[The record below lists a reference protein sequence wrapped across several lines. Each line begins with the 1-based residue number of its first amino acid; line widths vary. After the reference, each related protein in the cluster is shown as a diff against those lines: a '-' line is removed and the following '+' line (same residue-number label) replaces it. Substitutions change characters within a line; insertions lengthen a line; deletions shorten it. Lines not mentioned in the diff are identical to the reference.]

1 MHLTVRNKRLLMI
14 MPLLIVGGGLLDWG
28 LGALSAYLH
37 LPLYL
42 SNFGTVIVSI
52 FGGALP
58 AALLGFLTDAFCSI
72 ADPNRIYFGL
82 ISVIIGIGVSWTN
95 AHGTFKSIPKT
106 IAFILIIGTFSGI
119 LGSILSWFL
128 YDFDHLYSAIAPL
141 ANALFETGKLSKY
154 FCIFFSAIVTS
165 IADTFVIVGI
175 GVLIYNLVPDKFRE
189 KVEDTLHFGDFRKM
203 PKSRSRASLMTR
215 VITIIIVFE
224 ALLCFIAA
232 VITFVLY
239 QDIAIENYSDKCN
252 GVAETAA
259 LMIDPNKVDDYLAQ
273 GRDAEGYTEA
283 EQQLYAIKKANTQI
297 EYIYVYRIEEDGFRV
312 IFDPNAD
319 NNETAI
325 DSVIP
330 FDSSLEEYREALLNG
345 EKIDPVIT
353 NEKNMWLLTVYAPL
367 RSAEGKTVCYIA
379 ADIKM
384 NDIVN
389 DQAIFIIKMVY
400 LVVSVSII
408 IVYVIMELLK
418 YGVIF
423 PVNRMANATENF
435 ALDTDEGRTNSLSR
449 LYDINIQSRDELENL
464 YSSLCKMATDS
475 TEYIQRMKTQA
486 DVIVNM
492 QSAIIWD
499 FAEMVEARDKCTGD
513 HVKTTSAYVEA
524 IAKELRQEGEYS
536 DILTDE
542 YIEKIRQMAPLHDI
556 GKIKI
561 SDLILNKPGKLTEEE
576 FELMKTHT
584 TEGRNILM
592 ATSSFSKSDIYL
604 KEAIEMATYHHERW
618 DGKGYPEGLKE
629 NEIPLSARIMA
640 VADVF
645 DALVSKRSYKE
656 PFSFEKATAII
667 REESGSHFDPIVAN
681 AFLRI
686 SKKIYDEIACH
697 KAETENK

>member
-1 MHLTVRNKRLLMI
+1 MRLTVRNKRLLMI
-14 MPLLIVGGGLLDWG
+14 MPLLIIGGGLFDWG
-28 LGALSAYLH
+28 LGSLCAYLR

-42 SNFGTVIVSI
+42 SNLGTVVVSI

-82 ISVIIGIGVSWTN
+82 ISVIIAISVSWAN
-95 AHGTFKSIPKT
+95 SKGTFKSIPKT
-106 IAFILIIGTFSGI
+106 LLFILIIGTVGGV
-119 LGSILSWFL
+119 LGAVLSWYL
-128 YDFDHLYSAIAPL
+128 YSFEQLYSAVSPL
-141 ANALFETGKLSKY
+141 VGVFYATGHLPKF
-154 FCIFFSAIVTS
+154 FCILFSAIITS
-165 IADTFVIVGI
+165 LADTFVVVGI
-175 GVLIYNLVPDKFRE
+175 GVLIYRLVPNKFRE
-189 KVEDTLHFGDFRKM
+189 KVEDVLHFGDYRKM
-203 PKSRSRASLMTR
+203 PKSRSQISLMTR
-215 VITIIIVFE
+215 IITIMILFE
-224 ALLCFIAA
+224 TLLCFIAA
-232 VITFVLY
+232 VITYVLY
-239 QDIAIENYSDKCN
+239 QDIAIRNYSDKCG

-259 LMIDPNKVDDYLAQ
+259 LMIDPDKVDEYLAQ
-273 GRDAEGYTEA
+273 GRDAEGYATI
-283 EQQLYAIKKANTQI
+283 EQQLYDIKKANTQI
-297 EYIYVYRIEEDGFRV
+297 EYIYAYRVEEDGFRV
-312 IFDPNAD
+312 IFALNDDVQTTPAVNA
-319 NNETAI
+319 
-325 DSVIP
+325 VVP
-330 FDSSLEEYREALLNG
+330 FDSSLDEYHDALLNG
-345 EKIDPVIT
+345 EEIEPIIS
-353 NEKNMWLLTVYAPL
+353 NNKNSWLLTVYEPL
-367 RSAEGKTVCYIA
+367 RNAEGKTVCYVV

-384 NDIVN
+384 NDIVE
-389 DQAIFIIKMVY
+389 DQAIFIIKIFY
-400 LVVSVSII
+400 LVASVSII
-408 IVYVIMELLK
+408 IVYVVMELLK
-418 YGVIF
+418 YSIIF

-435 ALDTDEGRTNSLSR
+435 ALGTDEDRTTSLSR
-449 LYDINIQSRDELENL
+449 LYDINVRSRDELENL

-475 TEYIQRMKTQA
+475 TEYIRRMKTQA

-524 IAKELRQEGEYS
+524 IAKELQQEGEFP

-592 ATSSFSKSDIYL
+592 GTSSFSKSDVYL
-604 KEAIEMATYHHERW
+604 KEAIEMAAYHHERW
-618 DGKGYPEGLKE
+618 DGKGYPEGLKG
-629 NEIPLSARIMA
+629 NDIPLSARIMA

-667 REESGSHFDPIVAN
+667 REESGTHFDPVVAN

-686 SKKIYDEIACH
+686 SEKAYREIAC
-697 KAETENK
+697 AEAKKE

>member
-1 MHLTVRNKRLLMI
+1 M
-14 MPLLIVGGGLLDWG
+14 
-28 LGALSAYLH
+28 
-37 LPLYL
+37 
-42 SNFGTVIVSI
+42 
-52 FGGALP
+52 
-58 AALLGFLTDAFCSI
+58 
-72 ADPNRIYFGL
+72 
-82 ISVIIGIGVSWTN
+82 
-95 AHGTFKSIPKT
+95 
-106 IAFILIIGTFSGI
+106 
-119 LGSILSWFL
+119 
-128 YDFDHLYSAIAPL
+128 
-141 ANALFETGKLSKY
+141 
-154 FCIFFSAIVTS
+154 
-165 IADTFVIVGI
+165 
-175 GVLIYNLVPDKFRE
+175 
-189 KVEDTLHFGDFRKM
+189 
-203 PKSRSRASLMTR
+203 MTR

-239 QDIAIENYSDKCN
+239 QDIAIKNYSDKCN

-259 LMIDPNKVDDYLAQ
+259 LMIDPDKIDDYLTH
-273 GRDAEGYTEA
+273 GRDAEGYAETEKR
-283 EQQLYAIKKANTQI
+283 LYDIQKANTQI
-297 EYIYVYRIEEDGFRV
+297 QYIYVYRIEEDGCHVVF
-312 IFDPNAD
+312 
-319 NNETAI
+319 NNTGAAVVN
-325 DSVIP
+325 SVVP
-330 FDSSLEEYREALLNG
+330 FENSLDEYRDALLSG
-345 EKIDPVIT
+345 EETEPIIT
-353 NEKNMWLLTVYAPL
+353 NDKHGWLLTVYKPI
-367 RSAEGKTVCYIA
+367 RNAEGTTVCYVA
-379 ADIKM
+379 ADINM

-408 IVYVIMELLK
+408 VVYVAMELIK
-418 YGVIF
+418 YGIIF

-435 ALDTDEGRTNSLSR
+435 ALDTDEVRTNSLSR
-449 LYDINIQSRDELENL
+449 LYDINIRSNDELENL

-475 TEYIQRMKTQA
+475 TEYIQQMKTQA
-486 DVIVNM
+486 DIIVNM

-667 REESGSHFDPIVAN
+667 REESGSHFDPIVAK
-681 AFLRI
+681 AFLNI
-686 SKKIYDEIACH
+686 SEKVYKEIACH
-697 KAETENK
+697 EAETKETK